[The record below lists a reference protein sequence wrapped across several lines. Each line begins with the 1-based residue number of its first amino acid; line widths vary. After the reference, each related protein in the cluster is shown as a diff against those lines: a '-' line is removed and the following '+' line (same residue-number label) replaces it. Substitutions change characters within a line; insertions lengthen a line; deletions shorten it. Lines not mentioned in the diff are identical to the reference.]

1 MPNPNFVAGGP
12 PGWVVA
18 AFQYAVGRP
27 DQNSTTTEQIRLAN
41 QAGYTADA
49 GYTRSQQVAVG
60 QGLLSFDEFAL
71 GQGGRPTGV
80 NRITPGPPT
89 TNLPTTT
96 PQPAPPFYPPST
108 TVYYP
113 PPDPPQPPPSQPP
126 QPPRGTPPINPN
138 APPASTFPSMWP
150 YVIGQVAG
158 PTVLDSILNANQYA
172 NAVWSVILG
181 GPRPIPKGPKSRTPP
196 KGPRPMTR
204 DEIGRAYWGD
214 EWNRP
219 PPKAPVERIP
229 RAERVASVLGT
240 LGGDIYV
247 NPKRLPVP
255 RVPTSR
261 PVAAPP
267 PKTPLWLTLLPI
279 VGPSLLGFLRPD
291 QGDRNILRLTD
302 PLTQPQ
308 TPGLTSTY
316 TSVQSYGAFG
326 GSGAV
331 GTNTCECKAPRKKR
345 RKKKRTVCYSGTY
358 IERAD
363 GTRKSKKRKVQ
374 CL

>member
-60 QGLLSFDEFAL
+60 QGLLSADAFAL
-71 GQGGRPTGV
+71 GQGGGPGSA
-80 NRITPGPPT
+80 NRIAPGPPT

-113 PPDPPQPPPSQPP
+113 PPEPPQPPPSQPP

-158 PTVLDSILNANQYA
+158 PSILDAILRANEYA
-172 NAVWSVILG
+172 NAAWSVILG
-181 GPRPIPKGPKSRTPP
+181 GPRPIPKGPTSRPPVGRTPAGRGDP
-196 KGPRPMTR
+196 FPPGGTPVTVTVNSPPAREPYR
-204 DEIGRAYWGD
+204 D
-214 EWNRP
+214 
-219 PPKAPVERIP
+219 
-229 RAERVASVLGT
+229 RVAGILAD

-261 PVAAPP
+261 PVAPP
-267 PKTPLWLTLLPI
+267 TPLWLRLLPI
-279 VGPSLLGFLRPD
+279 VGPSLLDFIRPD

-308 TPGLTSTY
+308 TPGLTSSY